1 MRRANLL
8 LVSAAFFILHLCS
21 YTYASAVP
29 SSFSEIAEKNS
40 NAVVNIS
47 TTQIVKETVRSFP
60 FFPGMP
66 ENQPEEKEMRRQ
78 SLGSG
83 FIIDSNGFI
92 LTCSH
97 VIQGAKDIKV
107 TLWNESEFAGDI
119 AGTDEKTDIALI
131 RIHADGP
138 LPFVTMGDANKLK
151 VGDWVVAVGNPFGLG
166 HTVTAGIVSAKGRVI
181 GSGPYDDYIQTDA
194 AINPGNSGGPLFN
207 MNGEVIGINSAI
219 FSTSGGNIG
228 IGFAIPINI
237 AESIIPSLKSVGYVE
252 RGWLGV
258 TVQKITP
265 NLAKSFSLSETN
277 GALVADVVK
286 GSPAEE
292 AGIRRGDIITAY
304 EGKKLKNVNE
314 LPRLVAAAKIGQKAS
329 ITVIRDGKPID
340 LSVKIGKMA
349 GEEASPE
356 DLIEK
361 KIGIKTRTITPE
373 IANQLGIMDG
383 GAVLVSSLTE
393 PAEKGGFVQGD
404 IILEMNR
411 KRITNTEELAAAL
424 GGIKDGESVLFLVRR
439 AQGFQYITV
448 EVK

>member
-1 MRRANLL
+1 
-8 LVSAAFFILHLCS
+8 
-21 YTYASAVP
+21 
-29 SSFSEIAEKNS
+29 
-40 NAVVNIS
+40 
-47 TTQIVKETVRSFP
+47 
-60 FFPGMP
+60 
-66 ENQPEEKEMRRQ
+66 
-78 SLGSG
+78 
-83 FIIDSNGFI
+83 
-92 LTCSH
+92 
-97 VIQGAKDIKV
+97 
-107 TLWNESEFAGDI
+107 
-119 AGTDEKTDIALI
+119 
-131 RIHADGP
+131 
-138 LPFVTMGDANKLK
+138 
-151 VGDWVVAVGNPFGLG
+151 
-166 HTVTAGIVSAKGRVI
+166 
-181 GSGPYDDYIQTDA
+181 
-194 AINPGNSGGPLFN
+194 

-237 AESIIPSLKSVGYVE
+237 AESIIPALKSVGYVE

-265 NLAKSFSLSETN
+265 NLAKSFNLSETN

-292 AGIRRGDIITAY
+292 AGIKRGDIITAY

-393 PAEKGGFVQGD
+393 PAERGGFVQGD
-404 IILEMNR
+404 MILEMNR

-424 GGIKDGESVLFLVRR
+424 GGIKAGESVLFLVKR